1 MVLWRKES
9 GTAIHSLQ
17 SDLKLSLASYKHL
30 LDEREPAVCHTLG
43 WGLIEEEE
51 DTALTPKLL

>member
-1 MVLWRKES
+1 MKKGKWYSYTQLTE
-9 GTAIHSLQ
+9 
-17 SDLKLSLASYKHL
+17 LSQTQPCIYKHL

-43 WGLIEEEE
+43 WGLREEEE